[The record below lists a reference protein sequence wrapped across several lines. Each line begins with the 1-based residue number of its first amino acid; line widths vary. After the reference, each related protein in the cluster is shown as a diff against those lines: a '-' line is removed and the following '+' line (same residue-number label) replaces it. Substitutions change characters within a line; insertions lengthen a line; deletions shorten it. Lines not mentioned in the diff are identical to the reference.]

1 MKMQEIVVS
10 LKLKQQIVREIVF
23 SWERGGNFS
32 FWVVVDTHQLKQ
44 CVQISS
50 VLQLLVRVLE
60 VVCSGQNFLPKDI
73 PSLDI
78 FHDMDLYSS
87 SYQTRRNKKFGIHM
101 TG

>member
-1 MKMQEIVVS
+1 MMKMQEIVVS

-44 CVQISS
+44 HVQIPS

-60 VVCSGQNFLPKDI
+60 GVCSGQNYPKT
-73 PSLDI
+73 SLVMII
-78 FHDMDLYSS
+78 FHDMDLFRVRIRREE
-87 SYQTRRNKKFGIHM
+87 TRNLEFI
-101 TG
+101 